1 MSYHPSRFLPRPAC
15 GRAVL
20 SVSFALFGLVVAIP
34 AVRAADDPKPA
45 PRVAVAKSISAKGM
59 ILRRESP
66 DKPWQIVDEGEALN
80 TGDLLLGLAGAVL
93 ESKNGAVHLVF
104 RPDLSNT
111 TPFPIVETVVIL
123 EEAKDADLAFKLDR
137 GRVDFSNKK
146 KKGDAHVRIHL
157 GKTTA
162 DLMLGDEDSAAS
174 LEIYGR
180 WAPGIRFSKTP
191 KPGEGPAIEGL
202 FLVLKGEVDVKCD
215 DRQWAMKEPPG
226 PALIMWD
233 NASGT
238 APTPEILQ
246 KIPDWAKNDDS
257 SELAKKR
264 KALLEELRQSII
276 KKGIG
281 PTIDEFVESDDP
293 MKRRLAVYAMGAT
306 DDLARL
312 AAALAAAKHP
322 DVWENGVLALRHWI
336 GRGPG
341 QDMKL
346 FQAMLKEGKFTEKQ
360 AGTVMQLLHSF
371 GEDDLA
377 QPETYDV
384 LVMYLNHEKL
394 AIRGL
399 AHWHLVRMVPEG
411 KKIAYSPLDPKEKR
425 EKAIEE
431 WKKLLPEGKLPSK
444 PKTDK

>member
-1 MSYHPSRFLPRPAC
+1 MSYEPHKVPPRPGP

-20 SVSFALFGLVVAIP
+20 TFSFALLGLAVAVP
-34 AVRAADDPKPA
+34 ATWAADDPKPG
-45 PRVAVAKSISAKGM
+45 PRVATAKSLSAKGM

-66 DKPWQIVDEGEALN
+66 EKPWQLVDEGEVLN
-80 TGDLLLGLAGAVL
+80 TGDLLLGLPGAVL

-104 RPDLSNT
+104 RSDLSNT
-111 TPFPIVETVVIL
+111 TPYPIVETALIL
-123 EEAKDADLAFKLDR
+123 EEVKDTDLAFKLDR
-137 GRVDFSNKK
+137 GRVDFTNKK
-146 KKGDAHVRIHL
+146 KKGDAHVRVRL
-157 GKTTA
+157 AKSTA
-162 DLMLGDEDSAAS
+162 DLMLGDEESAAS

-180 WAPGIRFSKTP
+180 WAPGIPFNKNP
-191 KPGEGPAIEGL
+191 KPGDGPAIEGL

-215 DRQWAMKEPPG
+215 DKQWAMKDPPG
-226 PALIMWD
+226 PALIQWD
-233 NASGT
+233 NASGS

-246 KIPDWAKNDDS
+246 KLPDWAKHDDS
-257 SELAKKR
+257 SDLAKKR
-264 KALLEELRQSII
+264 KALLEEMRQSIL

-281 PTIDEFVESDDP
+281 PTIDELVESDDP

-322 DVWENGVLALRHWI
+322 DVWENGVVALRHWI

-346 FQAMLKEGKFTEKQ
+346 FQAMLKEGKFSEKQ

-377 QPETYDV
+377 HPETYDV
-384 LVMYLNHEKL
+384 LIMFLNHEKL

-399 AHWHLVRMVPEG
+399 AHWHLVRIVPEG

-425 EKAIEE
+425 EKAVEE
-431 WKKLLPEGKLPSK
+431 WKKLLPEGKLPPK
-444 PKTDK
+444 PKADK